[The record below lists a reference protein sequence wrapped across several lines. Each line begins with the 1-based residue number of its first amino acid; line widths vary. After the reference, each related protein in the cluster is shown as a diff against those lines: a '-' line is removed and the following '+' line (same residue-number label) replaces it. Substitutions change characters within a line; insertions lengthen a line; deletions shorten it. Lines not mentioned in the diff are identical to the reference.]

1 MDTSQVAIMVKMLNS
16 EIDEYQIE
24 KTTGVTKIS
33 TPRFRS
39 SKRVVAPIKKRAVAN
54 VKAKK
59 TKYDLAYIEAFSN
72 GKNQK
77 AAGDDAACED
87 LISIIVEQS
96 HPEIETQPTYES
108 DDSQNLI
115 TLGAAK
121 SLDSFAS
128 MLSAGKSSGS
138 LDGVV
143 SKDGSELSKN
153 SIVSKLYSD
162 NTTLA
167 ENLASMQCELE
178 KAMKQLERMKMER
191 EELIEKKVYPETPTD
206 PRSSFDEYFEP
217 NSFDED
223 YDDNEWYG
231 RYGPDCDDTPYLS
244 EL

>member
-1 MDTSQVAIMVKMLNS
+1 
-16 EIDEYQIE
+16 
-24 KTTGVTKIS
+24 
-33 TPRFRS
+33 
-39 SKRVVAPIKKRAVAN
+39 
-54 VKAKK
+54 
-59 TKYDLAYIEAFSN
+59 
-72 GKNQK
+72 
-77 AAGDDAACED
+77 
-87 LISIIVEQS
+87 
-96 HPEIETQPTYES
+96 
-108 DDSQNLI
+108 
-115 TLGAAK
+115 
-121 SLDSFAS
+121 